1 MSSSIQH
8 RCRIFN
14 PASGIY
20 LSTNKEINK
29 VVLHYLSNFV
39 LNVHLF
45 IHPLRG
51 AWYSQCSVL
60 FQLFS
65 DGFMEDPVLVRE
77 LGMSVVRSAEE
88 QERKQGKDR
97 QLFML
102 KMFCTLLELVTLR
115 HRIIESASETEHL
128 SQLSWKAILPSS

>member
-1 MSSSIQH
+1 VASIYQ
-8 RCRIFN
+8 
-14 PASGIY
+14 
-20 LSTNKEINK
+20 LTKK
-29 VVLHYLSNFV
+29 
-39 LNVHLF
+39 
-45 IHPLRG
+45 
-51 AWYSQCSVL
+51 CSVL

-65 DGFMEDPVLVRE
+65 DGFVEDPVLVRE

-128 SQLSWKAILPSS
+128 SQLSWKTILLSSSFFP